1 MLLCVAGEY
10 KFYFGSLKKRDIE
23 AGRVQ
28 NSPGLLLFS
37 EMTKIQNIQSTR
49 Y

>member
-1 MLLCVAGEY
+1 MSRESINFISVH
-10 KFYFGSLKKRDIE
+10 LKKRNIK

>member
-10 KFYFGSLKKRDIE
+10 KFYFGSLKKKPDIK

-28 NSPGLLLFS
+28 NSPGLLFS

>member
-1 MLLCVAGEY
+1 MLCVSPESIN
-10 KFYFGSLKKRDIE
+10 FISVHLKKRDIK

-28 NSPGLLLFS
+28 NSPGLLFS